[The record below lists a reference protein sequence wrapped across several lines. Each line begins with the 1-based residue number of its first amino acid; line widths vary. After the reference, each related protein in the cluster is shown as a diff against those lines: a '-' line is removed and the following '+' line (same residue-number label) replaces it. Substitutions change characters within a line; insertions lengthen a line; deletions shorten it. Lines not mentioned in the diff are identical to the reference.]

1 MRNNSLT
8 PRSVAM
14 LILSEDK
21 RKVLLQK
28 REDFRVWGAP
38 GGGMEQGETP
48 EQAAIREAREET
60 GFITQ
65 IDGLL
70 GDYTYPRRRRGADD
84 TQRVFIGHVIGGKAE
99 DHGWESVAVAWFE
112 LERLPR
118 NTIRFTRLYL
128 DDFLSGAYPITK
140 SVRLPAWYA
149 ALLGGLIWLRNVR
162 NRMTGKPL

>member
-1 MRNNSLT
+1 MQSNT
-8 PRSVAM
+8 PTPKSVAM

-21 RKVLLQK
+21 RKLLLQK

-48 EQAAIREAREET
+48 EQAAIREAFEET

-70 GDYTYPRRRRGADD
+70 GDYTYNRPGKTND
-84 TQRVFIGHVIGGKAE
+84 TQRVFIGRVIGGKAA
-99 DHGWESVAVAWFE
+99 DHGWESVAVDWFDVE
-112 LERLPR
+112 QLPR
-118 NTIRFTRLYL
+118 ATIRFTRLYVA
-128 DDFLSGAYPITK
+128 DYLSGAYPIAK

-149 ALLGGLIWLRNVR
+149 MLLGGLIKLRNVR
-162 NRMTGKPL
+162 NKLTGRA